1 MLSLKNFFGSPKVP
15 YSFTT
20 KLGQYLTL
28 PGYNPYPKDERVA
41 AGSSRSGRTAGDEK
55 DNFIAS
61 DKLNFELTQKS
72 LEQAQLETEKLNQ
85 EYENTKSPETLK
97 ALQNSLTK
105 QTQLEIILH
114 TQKSSFTY
122 RGDDQRNLMNS
133 LGKNEGQK
141 VALLPNGEIAIDDNG
156 NILNNNALLQ
166 DIGTNPNTKF
176 RTRDKLVIGNIEI
189 DNSQVINPVSTGN
202 DEAQKT
208 TRDLAFKLGGIF
220 NESSKF
226 TNDKGQLDAFY
237 SQTPEGKIIQNF
249 VQSDVKNNYSAL
261 QKGGEQM
268 ISGNYYTPSEI
279 GQWKQAWVASGATT
293 IKTDK
298 GWQIVPPQNAVGYYE
313 DDGKLS
319 DKEKDELVKEGIY
332 PKANL
337 SNLHESKQSFEKT
350 VGDKK
355 IKVNKGSVDITLEQY
370 IAKGVTSQIAPLES
384 QTTIYTLKNVP
395 GDGSGNDKDKT
406 DERTWFQKEI
416 EDPRN
421 RTINAQSVL
430 VSKVSDPNDPNQQKD
445 ASSAELATAEEVND
459 RRVAEYDMII
469 KTYPKVKDDLDALN
483 KQAIAENTT
492 IGALLKRHID
502 LKEGDKQD
510 LGWKI
515 ANVIGFKLPELLDRV
530 VDSNMIRMNQITTNT
545 YNMINFDD
553 KTHVGAKKLR
563 VTYKPVYIP
572 PTEKALNNI
581 VPNKARI
588 YLKGLDRA
596 IEIDQEK
603 YGKVLFES
611 FDGLLMGVEDQ
622 NRGGENTDRLR
633 TKMTLTRAQLAQIIG
648 NEDFKVTN
656 DYGESITLIDK
667 DGNPSNVLKEGK
679 DWVGTKTTS
688 ARFEKVDESTTNY
701 KYVTDFLEGKDKD
714 DLISIYVYT
723 DTEWAKRSDNYHN
736 SSKGNYAKGNEKTME
751 ISNEQ

>member
-41 AGSSRSGRTAGDEK
+41 AGSSRSGRSAGDEK

-61 DKLNFELTQKS
+61 DKFLYELNQRD
-72 LEQAQLETEKLNQ
+72 LEQTQQQTQLLMQ
-85 EYENTKSPETLK
+85 EYENTKDPTTLK
-97 ALQNSLTK
+97 QLTTNIAKQN
-105 QTQLEIILH
+105 QLDITLN
-114 TQKSSFTY
+114 TQKSAYTF
-122 RGDDQRNLMNS
+122 RGEQLRSQMTS
-133 LGKNEGQK
+133 LGEKEGNK
-141 VALLPNGEIAIDDNG
+141 VALVNGDFQIDKNG
-156 NILNNNALLQ
+156 KLMVNNDVIQ
-166 DIGTNPNTKF
+166 DIGTNVNT
-176 RTRDKLVIGNIEI
+176 RYRDSGDFGQI
-189 DNSQVINPVSTGN
+189 DMPLSTGT
-202 DEAQKT
+202 DEAQVT
-208 TRDLAFKLGGIF
+208 TRKIANNLKDVY
-220 NESSKF
+220 NQYS
-226 TNDKGQLDAFY
+226 TYQNDKGQVAAIY
-237 SQTPEGKIIQNF
+237 NATPEGKIIQNF
-249 VQSDVKNNYSAL
+249 VQSDVKDNYNAL
-261 QKGGEQM
+261 QRAGKEM
-268 ISGNYYTPSEI
+268 MNGNYYSEMEKN
-279 GQWKQAWVASGATT
+279 QWKQAWGAEGSTV
-293 IKTDK
+293 KTDK
-298 GWQIVPPQNAVGYYE
+298 GWKWVPPQNKVGFYE
-313 DDGKLS
+313 DDGTLT
-319 DKEKDELVKEGIY
+319 DKEKDELVVKEGIY

-337 SNLHESKQSFEKT
+337 SNLHESKETFEKK
-350 VGDKK
+350 VGEKN
-355 IKVNKGSVDITLEQY
+355 IKVTKGTVDITLPQY
-370 IAKGVTSQIAPLES
+370 IAKGVVSQIDPLRSKTE
-384 QTTIYTLKNVP
+384 IYTLKNVP
-395 GDGSGNDKDKT
+395 GDGSGGDKDKT

-572 PTEKALNNI
+572 STEKALNNI

-633 TKMTLTRAQLAQIIG
+633 TKMTLTRAQLAQIVG

-688 ARFEKVDESTTNY
+688 ARFEKVDERTTNY
-701 KYVTDFLEGKDKD
+701 NYVTDFLEGKDKD

>member
-41 AGSSRSGRTAGDEK
+41 ASSSRGSSGGGTEK

-61 DKLNFELTQKS
+61 DKFIYELNQKE
-72 LEQAQLETEKLNQ
+72 LEQIQQQTQQLAQ
-85 EYENTKSPETLK
+85 EYENTKDSETLK
-97 ALQNSLTK
+97 KLSNSLTR
-105 QTQLEIILH
+105 QNQLDVILS
-114 TQKSSFTY
+114 TQKSAYTF
-122 RGDDQRNLMNS
+122 RGEQLRSQMTS
-133 LGKNEGQK
+133 LGEKEGNK
-141 VALLPNGEIAIDDNG
+141 IALVNGDFQIDDNG
-156 NILNNNALLQ
+156 KLMVNNDLIQ
-166 DIGTNPNTKF
+166 DIGTNVNT
-176 RTRDKLVIGNIEI
+176 RYRDRGDFGQIAMPL
-189 DNSQVINPVSTGN
+189 STGT
-202 DEAQKT
+202 DEAQVT
-208 TRDLAFKLGGIF
+208 TRKIANDLKNVYNQYSTFQ
-220 NESSKF
+220 
-226 TNDKGQLDAFY
+226 NDKGQVATIY
-237 SQTPEGKIIQNF
+237 NASPEGKIIQNF
-249 VQSDVKNNYSAL
+249 VQSDVKDNYNAL
-261 QKGGEQM
+261 QRGGEEM
-268 ISGNYYTPSEI
+268 MNGNYYSEMEKN
-279 GQWKQAWVASGATT
+279 QWKQAWGAEGSTV
-293 IKTDK
+293 KTDK
-298 GWQIVPPQNAVGYYE
+298 GWKWVPPQNQVGFYE
-313 DDGKLS
+313 DDGTLT

-337 SNLHESKQSFEKT
+337 SNLHESKETFEKK
-350 VGDKK
+350 VGEKN
-355 IKVNKGSVDITLEQY
+355 IKVTKGSVDITLPQY
-370 IAKGVTSQIAPLES
+370 IAKGVVSQIDPLRSKTE
-384 QTTIYTLKNVP
+384 IHTLKNVP
-395 GDGSGNDKDKT
+395 GDGSGGDKDKT

-572 PTEKALNNI
+572 STEKALNNI

-633 TKMTLTRAQLAQIIG
+633 TKMTLTRAQLAQIVG

-688 ARFEKVDESTTNY
+688 ARFEKVDERTTNY
-701 KYVTDFLEGKDKD
+701 NYVTDFLEGKDKD

>member
-41 AGSSRSGRTAGDEK
+41 ASSSRGSSGGETEK

-61 DKLNFELTQKS
+61 DKFIYELNQKE
-72 LEQAQLETEKLNQ
+72 LEQTQQITQQLALD
-85 EYENTKSPETLK
+85 YENTKDAGTLK
-97 ALQNSLTK
+97 ELTANLKRQN
-105 QTQLEIILH
+105 QLEVILK
-114 TQKSSFTY
+114 TQKSAYTF
-122 RGDDQRNLMNS
+122 RGEQLRSQMTS
-133 LGKNEGQK
+133 LGEKEGNK
-141 VALLPNGEIAIDDNG
+141 VALVDGKFQIDDNG
-156 NILNNNALLQ
+156 KLMDNNDLIQ
-166 DIGTNPNTKF
+166 DIGTNVNTHYRNRGDF
-176 RTRDKLVIGNIEI
+176 GQIAMPL
-189 DNSQVINPVSTGN
+189 STGT
-202 DEAQKT
+202 DEAQVT
-208 TRDLAFKLGGIF
+208 TRKIANDLKNVYNQYNTFQ
-220 NESSKF
+220 
-226 TNDKGQLDAFY
+226 NDKGQVATIY
-237 SQTPEGKIIQNF
+237 NASPEGKIIQNF
-249 VQSDVKNNYSAL
+249 VQSDVKDNYNAF
-261 QKGGEQM
+261 QRVGEEM
-268 ISGNYYTPSEI
+268 MKGNYYSEMEKN
-279 GQWKQAWVASGATT
+279 QWIQAWGAEGSTV
-293 IKTDK
+293 KTDK
-298 GWQIVPPQNAVGYYE
+298 GWKWVPPQSQVGFYE
-313 DDGKLS
+313 DDGTLT
-319 DKEKDELVKEGIY
+319 DKEKDELVKERIY
-332 PKANL
+332 PKSNL
-337 SNLHESKQSFEKT
+337 SNLHESKETFEKK
-350 VGDKK
+350 VGEKN
-355 IKVNKGSVDITLEQY
+355 IKVTKGSVDITLPQY
-370 IAKGVTSQIAPLES
+370 IAKGVVSQIDPLRSKTE
-384 QTTIYTLKNVP
+384 IYTLKNVP
-395 GDGSGNDKDKT
+395 GDGSGGDKDKT

-572 PTEKALNNI
+572 STEKALNNI

-633 TKMTLTRAQLAQIIG
+633 TKMTLTRAQLAQIVG

-688 ARFEKVDESTTNY
+688 ARFEKVDERTTNY
-701 KYVTDFLEGKDKD
+701 NYVTDFLEGKDKD